1 MPRISAKQK
10 DQVRS
15 RLLETAAK
23 AFAEKGL
30 EGANIDEIAVGAGFA
45 KGTVYNYFKS
55 KQALFG
61 AVLAEACR
69 KSVESIAGFEHTGS
83 ARERLLALAVADLEL
98 LRENEEFF
106 KVVNRELQSFRPETY
121 QLIVEN
127 IAPYIFEVL
136 KVIQHGV
143 TTGEIRSDIPAPQL
157 ALAFVGEMGLLYAQH
172 WGSGGEWPK
181 LDEVPEFVVTIFL
194 DGAGHPAPGPED
206 TSA

>member
-1 MPRISAKQK
+1 MPRISVQQK

-15 RLLETAAK
+15 RLLETAAN

-30 EGANIDEIAVGAGFA
+30 DGANIDEIAIGAGFA
-45 KGTVYNYFKS
+45 KGTIYNYFKS
-55 KQALFG
+55 KEALFG

-98 LRENEEFF
+98 LLEYEEFF
-106 KVVNRELQSFRPETY
+106 KVVNREARSFRPETY
-121 QLIVEN
+121 ELIVGN
-127 IAPYIFEVL
+127 LGPYIFEVM
-136 KVIQHGV
+136 KIIQHGV

-157 ALAFVGEMGLLYAQH
+157 ALTFLGMQSLLYVQH

-181 LDEVPEFVVTIFL
+181 LDDVPEFVVTIFL
-194 DGAGHPAPGPED
+194 DGAGHHPPGPKD
-206 TSA
+206 ANA